1 MMSIKINAY
10 RVKTSLNSLLNVVVT
25 VDASLTKTIIVD
37 GLEKEITINNIFNLD
52 TPKESSFIDISSL
65 SIDTITEWLNNNI
78 KKNQT
83 EIEEAFLKSYSFP
96 REQQTLEKLES
107 LVENYKNII
116 IKIELQIN
124 ELKQQLNQ
132 P

>member
-37 GLEKEITINNIFNLD
+37 GLEKEITINKIFNLD

>member
-1 MMSIKINAY
+1 MSIKINAY

-37 GLEKEITINNIFNLD
+37 GLEKEITINKIFNLD

>member
-1 MMSIKINAY
+1 MSIKINAY

-37 GLEKEITINNIFNLD
+37 GLEKEITINKVFNLD